1 VDIVVNT
8 FYDAEQIKEIIVDTD
23 NRYFLQRPR
32 QRNSPYKKM
41 FCRLP
46 GWYTHARCVKVDILV
61 PPSGKLGLPEILES
75 EIPVI
80 SDIPVMP
87 FFALLVMKTQGWWDH
102 RVSPR
107 TDFRTKEDGDVVDVE
122 ALLDHATDENVDYEE
137 ERASGRYTSEFMD
150 KALLHVRRFVSLHGR
165 RWKWRAIGFPM

>member
-1 VDIVVNT
+1 VTIGTGFPIYRGGEEGLLPSVNILRFHRSTLASTIQTTFTKVSTDLIPAAPLWLRDI
-8 FYDAEQIKEIIVDTD
+8 
-23 NRYFLQRPR
+23 
-32 QRNSPYKKM
+32 
-41 FCRLP
+41 
-46 GWYTHARCVKVDILV
+46 
-61 PPSGKLGLPEILES
+61 PEILES

-80 SDIPVMP
+80 SDIPIMP
-87 FFALLVMKTQGWWDH
+87 FFTLLVMKTQGWWDH
-102 RVSPR
+102 RVSPH

-150 KALLHVRRFVSLHGR
+150 KALLHAHRFVSLHGR